1 MFRLAHLSDIHLSPI
16 PVLRRRQLMSKR
28 ITGYVNWRR
37 NRVHSHQ
44 PEVLTKLLADL
55 AARDPDHVAVTG
67 DLINLGLETEIV
79 NAREWLTLLGPPDEV
94 TVVCGNHD
102 AYVPGA
108 LAKALTQWQ
117 PWVTG
122 DDGRL
127 VCGSDD
133 FPTLRRRGRI
143 SLIGCNSA
151 RATLPFFATGF
162 FKGGQAKRL
171 AAILEQEG
179 AAGQCR
185 VVLIHHPPVSGA
197 TRRHKRLNGQSL
209 FRKVIARHG
218 AELVLHGH
226 THLNTVH
233 TISGPKGPVPVVGVP
248 SGAQAPLAAM
258 RKPAARYNMFEFS
271 QGDDG
276 WSIGMEEFGYRGP
289 GSGVELVAKL
299 QLC

>member
-1 MFRLAHLSDIHLSPI
+1 MFKLAHLSDIHLSPI

-37 NRVHSHQ
+37 NRVHTHQ

-55 AARDPDHVAVTG
+55 ATRHPDHIAITG
-67 DLINLGLETEIV
+67 DLINLGLETEIA
-79 NAREWLTLLGPPDEV
+79 NAREWLALLGAPQDV

-102 AYVPGA
+102 AYVPGT

-117 PWVTG
+117 PWVEG

-133 FPTLRRRGRI
+133 FPTLRRRGPI

-151 RATLPFFATGF
+151 RATMPFLATGF
-162 FKGGQAKRL
+162 FKAGQAKRL
-171 AAILEQEG
+171 AALLKQEG
-179 AAGQCR
+179 AQGRCR
-185 VVLIHHPPVSGA
+185 VVLIHHPPVRGA
-197 TRRHKRLNGQSL
+197 ASRHKRLNGQSL
-209 FRKVIARHG
+209 FRKVIAEHG

-226 THLNTVH
+226 THLNTIH

-258 RKPAARYNMFEFS
+258 RKPAARYNMFAFE
-271 QGDDG
+271 QGEDG